1 MSVLLGIQVI
11 SYKTYVT
18 CIFPVCI
25 SLEET
30 VCSMVV
36 RHRAGN
42 KSLLASKKRET
53 SEERKKREDEEDD
66 AMEKTCERWC
76 GR

>member
-1 MSVLLGIQVI
+1 
-11 SYKTYVT
+11 
-18 CIFPVCI
+18 
-25 SLEET
+25 
-30 VCSMVV
+30 MV
-36 RHRAGN
+36 RQRAVGD
-42 KSLLASKKRET
+42 KSQLASKKRET